1 MNKIRKSNSKYICA
15 EKEKIKEFIKKEG
28 FIFKDSVVQ
37 KDEYFIDLNSKMLK
51 NESCIRVRTIKD
63 KNIILSFEGNV
74 ENLSQISIKDSRNVF
89 CSTSTR
95 FRQVVSSDNQISGG
109 TLSAPIGCS
118 PRDRGRLRA
127 VGWGL
132 NKLLSFIHS
141 EVNNL

>member
-63 KNIILSFEGNV
+63 KNIILSFEG
-74 ENLSQISIKDSRNVF
+74 KP
-89 CSTSTR
+89 CTT
-95 FRQVVSSDNQISGG
+95 VSFTEQH
-109 TLSAPIGCS
+109 
-118 PRDRGRLRA
+118 RA
-127 VGWGL
+127 YGYPA
-132 NKLLSFIHS
+132 
-141 EVNNL
+141 